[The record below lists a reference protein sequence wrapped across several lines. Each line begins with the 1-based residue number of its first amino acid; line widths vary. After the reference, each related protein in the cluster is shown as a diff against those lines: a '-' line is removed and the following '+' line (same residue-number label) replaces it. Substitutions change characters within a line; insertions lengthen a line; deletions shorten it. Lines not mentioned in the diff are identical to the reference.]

1 MRIGEVQKPRTLEE
15 ALEILGDHPDTL
27 PLAGGTDL
35 LVKVKDGLVSSERV
49 LDLSSVAILKGIR
62 SEDNTVG
69 IGALTTL
76 GELEESPLVRRLFP
90 CLVRAAAQV
99 GSVQIRN
106 RATLGGNLVN
116 ASPAADTVPALLV
129 LGARLVLWGPDGK
142 REVPVE
148 EFFLGPG
155 KTVLET
161 GELLSEILLPVTG
174 NNTTSGFEKV
184 GKRNAQ
190 AISVANGAFLLEYR
204 QTDGGVQV
212 IRCRLAAGSVAPT
225 AVRLA
230 NAESVLEGKAL
241 TEGRIAEAL
250 SAVRKDIRP
259 ITDLRASAR
268 YRTLVTE
275 NIFRRMLLAA
285 LQSVPQEG

>member
-1 MRIGEVQKPRTLEE
+1 MRIGEVQKPSTLEE
-15 ALEILGDHPDTL
+15 ALEILRNHPETL

-35 LVKVKDGLVSSERV
+35 LVKIKDGLVPSDRV
-49 LDLSSVAILKGIR
+49 LDLSSVPTLKGIR

-76 GELEESPLVRRLFP
+76 GELEESPLVCRMFP
-90 CLVRAAAQV
+90 CLAKAAALV

-129 LGARLVLWGPDGK
+129 LGARLVLWGPAGK

-155 KTVLET
+155 KTVREP
-161 GELLSEILLPVTG
+161 GELLSEILLPVPE
-174 NNTTSGFEKV
+174 NNTISGFEKV

-190 AISVANGAFLLEYR
+190 AISVANGAFLLEGLPTA
-204 QTDGGVQV
+204 QGVQV

-225 AVRLA
+225 AVRLRA
-230 NAESVLEGKAL
+230 VERVLEGNLL
-241 TEGRIAEAL
+241 TEQRILAAL
-250 SAVRKDIRP
+250 SGLGGSIRP

-268 YRTLVTE
+268 YRTMVTE
-275 NIFRRMLLAA
+275 NIFRRLLLDA
-285 LQSVPQEG
+285 LQSVSQAG

>member
-1 MRIGEVQKPRTLEE
+1 MRIGEVQKPSTLEE
-15 ALEILGDHPDTL
+15 ALEILRNHPETL

-35 LVKVKDGLVSSERV
+35 LVKIKDGLVPSDRV
-49 LDLSSVAILKGIR
+49 LDLSTVPSLKGIR

-76 GELEESPLVRRLFP
+76 GELEESPLIRRVFP
-90 CLVRAAAQV
+90 CLAKASAQV

-106 RATLGGNLVN
+106 RATLGGNLMN

-129 LGARLVLWGPDGK
+129 LGARLVLWAPAGK

-155 KTVLET
+155 KTVCEP
-161 GELLSEILLPVTG
+161 GELLSEVLLPVPE
-174 NNTTSGFEKV
+174 NNTISGFEKV

-212 IRCRLAAGSVAPT
+212 TRCRLAAGSVAPT
-225 AVRLA
+225 GVRLRA
-230 NAESVLEGKAL
+230 VESLLEGNLL
-241 TEGRIAEAL
+241 TEQRILAAL
-250 SAVRKDIRP
+250 SGLGESIRP

-268 YRTLVTE
+268 YRTMVTE
-275 NIFRRMLLAA
+275 NIFRRLLLDA
-285 LQSVPQEG
+285 LQSISQDS